1 MTVYGRDFRS
11 LRAWRGSQ
19 DQAFEE
25 LCYQLRDRTPD
36 GAELVKTGNP
46 DAGLE
51 WYVELPNG
59 VQWGWQAKFT
69 FDVDTLLK
77 LMEKS
82 LRTVVQR
89 RPKCRRL
96 TFCIPFDLPDAPRE
110 GGWKSARQ
118 KFEDRKKSWRRQIP
132 HADRVRIE
140 LWSEGDLLQRLVGHP
155 SQRGVEWFFWNRE
168 IFSLDWCA
176 ERVATTVRA
185 ADRRYTP
192 ELHVDLPVAF
202 ALEGLARSDVYWQK
216 YRALRGAVVIAAA
229 KIDVSHSTGIGVTTQ
244 VRNLVRCLTKWRQEV
259 PNHVTLPARLD
270 RGRVLAVTRE
280 VHDAA
285 DVAYPSDPPR
295 RQRKPTRRQ
304 VRTRERRSVLRH
316 YLRTL
321 NRALSAF
328 ENLLKSGASEA
339 AERGALL
346 LTGEAGQGKTHL
358 FCAAAERAAAARQPA
373 IVILAGRLSGRNVWS
388 EIANLLGLGHVGSE
402 VLIGA
407 MQAAAQASNSPFLL
421 LIDAL
426 NEADEP
432 KAWQEELPSLLAEIN
447 RSSWIS
453 LGVSVRSTFR
463 SIVLPAGGVSG
474 IADIEHRGFEHRE
487 LEATERFFDAFG
499 LDQPRVPLLM
509 PEFSNPLFLKLYCEG
524 LEGLG
529 LSAPPT
535 GETHASDVFDRY
547 LQAKAARIESRLDL
561 DPGTRPVE
569 TAIDSFCRALA
580 HENRDSLE
588 RERSTKII
596 NQFAAGRNKWPDT
609 LLGQL
614 LSEGVLTADL
624 AWRRATDDPV
634 EVIRITY
641 QRFADYRVAS
651 ALLESSKGDP
661 ERLREALV
669 AGSPLRGQV
678 LKAPAGWIEALAVK
692 IPERFNVELLDAARW
707 HLDSFTRRRWNLAFV
722 NSVATRRASAVT
734 DRTRVLLSRVARRS
748 RDLNGLVRE
757 TLLTVALIP
766 EHPLRDALH
775 ERLKSWTM
783 PTRDV
788 AWSIPTYF
796 AFDSGGL
803 LDRLIRWAARGPYPD
818 CPDEVVATA
827 ATPIVWTF
835 TSPNRWMRDYATK
848 ALAQLLSGH
857 LPVLPPLI
865 RQFDGVD
872 DPYVIERLAAVSHG
886 AVLRGGR
893 HAPEAAVAVAG
904 ELKRAALAN
913 AHIPNIITRDAVRGV
928 FEWCSEQELIEDH
941 EYAEVLPPYGTAPP
955 GRPRTKKQIESAYRR
970 DEHHRAQV
978 GWPYAT
984 VFASILG
991 MLDDFG
997 HYVIA
1002 SKVSDFS
1009 QHPLS
1014 SARPQQGEMTPYQ
1027 TESAKCWVFERV
1039 LSLGWTPER
1048 FAEFDRVH
1056 TDHWAGRSDHK
1067 AERFGKKY
1075 QWIALR
1081 ELLARIADNVH
1092 MAAEIEYAGPW
1103 QFFGRDIDPTLPAPR
1118 RRRSDDDGFDL
1129 EPTFSSDSETWWI
1142 PQGPTYGPDDPPV
1155 GEGWAVAVGDIPE
1168 FEPLVSRKGPDG
1180 VRWVALHS
1188 FHDWNEAV
1196 SEDEDRWAQRR
1207 RNLWSH
1213 IYSWLVRPADLNACI
1228 AHIKQRSLWG
1238 RWMPEGM
1245 KHTVAGY
1252 LGELPW
1258 AEAAREPTD
1267 QWQGIRGGI
1276 GFKPI
1281 GIDVYPTWAEYHW
1294 EGNNLDC
1301 SIEHGVHA
1309 FFPAPVLFEAGKLRW
1324 VPGNRAWCRPDGTLV
1339 ARYDDAPGHGA
1350 LQVREDW
1357 LKQVLRKTG
1366 HAVVFGWLG
1375 EKRLIEAG
1383 LATGLVG
1390 DWTVI
1395 DAVASFKDGRWTF
1408 GQRRLKRRSVRG

>member
-1 MTVYGRDFRS
+1 MTAPGPDFRS

-36 GAELVKTGNP
+36 GAELIKTGNP

-51 WYVELPNG
+51 WYVTRRNG

-69 FDVDTLLK
+69 FDVGTLLK
-77 LMEKS
+77 LMERS
-82 LRTVVQR
+82 LRTVVRQ

-96 TFCIPFDLPDAPRE
+96 TFCIPFDLPDAPDE
-110 GGWKSARQ
+110 GKRKSARQ
-118 KFEDRKKSWRRQIP
+118 KFDDRKRSWCERIR
-132 HADRVRIE
+132 HADRIRIQ
-140 LWSEGDLLQRLVGHP
+140 LWSAGDLLQRLVGHP
-155 SQRGVEWFFWNRE
+155 SQRGIEWFFWDRE
-168 IFSLDWCA
+168 VFSVDWCA
-176 ERVATTVRA
+176 ERVAITVHA
-185 ADRRYTP
+185 ADKRYTP

-202 ALEGLARSDVYWQK
+202 ALEGLARSDVYWKK
-216 YRALRGAVVIAAA
+216 YRTLRGAVIIAGSE
-229 KIDVSHSTGIGVTTQ
+229 IDVSHYTGIGVTTQ
-244 VRNLVRCLTKWRQEV
+244 VRSLVRCLTKWRQEV
-259 PNHVTLPARLD
+259 PNHVTLPRRLD

-285 DVAYPSDPPR
+285 RGAYPSDPPLR
-295 RQRKPTRRQ
+295 RRRPTKRQ
-304 VRTRERRSVLRH
+304 VRAQERKSVLQH
-316 YLRTL
+316 YLRIL
-321 NRALSAF
+321 NRALAAF
-328 ENLLKSGASEA
+328 ETLLQSKASEA
-339 AERGALL
+339 AERGTLL

-358 FCAAAERAAAARQPA
+358 FCDAAERLVEARQPA
-373 IVILAGRLSGRNVWS
+373 VVVLAGRLSGRNVWS
-388 EIANLLGLGHVGSE
+388 EIADLLGLGQVGSE
-402 VLIGA
+402 ALIGA
-407 MQAAAQASNSPFLL
+407 MQAVAQASNAPFLL

-426 NEADEP
+426 NEAAEP

-447 RSSWIS
+447 RNPWIS

-463 SIVLPAGGVSG
+463 PIVLPAGGVSS
-474 IADIEHRGFEHRE
+474 IAEIVHRGFEHRE

-499 LDQPRVPLLM
+499 LDQPPVPLLM

-524 LEGLG
+524 LKGLG
-529 LSAPPT
+529 LRAAPT
-535 GETHASDVFDRY
+535 GETHATDVFDRY
-547 LQAKAARIESRLDL
+547 LRAITERIVSRLNL
-561 DPGTRPVE
+561 DPGTRSVE
-569 TAIDSFCRALA
+569 TAIDSFCKALA
-580 HENRDSLE
+580 RENRDSLE
-588 RERSTKII
+588 RERVTEII
-596 NQFAAGRNKWPDT
+596 NQFAPGRDQWPDT

-614 LSEGVLTADL
+614 LSEGVLTADV
-624 AWRRATDDPV
+624 AWHRSAAGPV
-634 EVIRITY
+634 DVIRFTY

-651 ALLESSKGDP
+651 ALLEPLGGDP
-661 ERLREALV
+661 QRLRKALK
-669 AGSPLRGQV
+669 AGSPLRRQV
-678 LKAPAGWIEALAVK
+678 LNAPAGWIEALAVQV
-692 IPERFNVELLDAARW
+692 PERFNIELLDAASWR
-707 HLDSFTRRRWNLAFV
+707 LDSFTRNEWNAASV
-722 NSVATRRASAVT
+722 KSVATRRPSAVT
-734 DRTRVLLSRVARRS
+734 QRTGVLLSRIARQS
-748 RDLNGLVRE
+748 RKLTGLVRE
-757 TLLTVALIP
+757 TLLTVAFLP

-775 ERLKSWTM
+775 ERLKSGSM

-796 AFDSGGL
+796 AFDSGGS
-803 LDRLIRWAARGPYPD
+803 LDRLIRWAARGPYPA
-818 CPDEVVATA
+818 CPDGVVAA
-827 ATPIVWTF
+827 AAVPIVWTF

-848 ALAQLLSGH
+848 ALAQLLSRH

-872 DPYVIERLAAVSHG
+872 DPYVIERLAVVSHG

-913 AHIPNIITRDAVRGV
+913 AQIPNIISRDAVRGV
-928 FEWCSEQELIEDH
+928 FEWCSKQGLIEDH

-970 DEHHRAQV
+970 EEHRRAQI

-1081 ELLARIADNVH
+1081 EFLARIADNFH
-1092 MAAEIEYAGPW
+1092 MAAEFAYAGPW
-1103 QFFGRDIDPTLPAPR
+1103 QFFGRDIDPTLPPPPR
-1118 RRRSDDDGFDL
+1118 RRNDDDGFDL
-1129 EPTFSSDSETWWI
+1129 EPTFSPDSEAWWI
-1142 PQGPTYGPDDPPV
+1142 PQGPTYGSDGPPV
-1155 GEGWAVAVGDIPE
+1155 REGWAVEVGDIPK
-1168 FEPLVSRKGPDG
+1168 FEPLVRRKDPDG
-1180 VRWVALHS
+1180 VRWVVLHS
-1188 FHDWNEAV
+1188 YHDWNEKIP
-1196 SEDEDRWAQRR
+1196 EDEDKWARRR

-1213 IYSWLVRPADLNACI
+1213 IYSWLVQPADLKACI
-1228 AHIKQRSLWG
+1228 AHIKQRSLAG

-1258 AEAAREPTD
+1258 AASTRELTE

-1276 GFKPI
+1276 GFEPI
-1281 GIDVYPTWAEYHW
+1281 GIDVCPIWAEYHW

-1339 ARYDDAPGHGA
+1339 ARYDDVPGHGG

-1383 LATGLVG
+1383 LATGLAG

-1395 DAVASFKDGRWTF
+1395 DAVAGFVDGRWTI
-1408 GQRRLKRRSVRG
+1408 GQRRLQRRPVSE